1 MFSNIYC
8 LVRKV
13 YLQSFPPTLEFS
25 ELTPTPTKML
35 TLFGVY
41 AGVIRNPQ
49 GATESRIVEEFYP
62 VSPLEKIRSVGIVTR
77 LEAIALRLEAI
88 ANRLE
93 A

>member
-1 MFSNIYC
+1 
-8 LVRKV
+8 
-13 YLQSFPPTLEFS
+13 
-25 ELTPTPTKML
+25 ML